1 MMIIGTISQT
11 MPTYLLIGNAFAL
24 FAAFCIVVSVVKKS
38 KKDLILW
45 QLWSIILSTFSCIAL
60 YAYAAVITCIM
71 DLIRNAL
78 AYKDKLSFKI
88 TLILVIL
95 CIIFGLWINNLGM
108 IGIIAVVASSSYT
121 IFMCIT
127 KNEQQ
132 MRWAF
137 IFNQSL
143 WLIHDIYIQAYPAA
157 ITDFVLASWTFF
169 QVYRNYNTKQLI

>member
-1 MMIIGTISQT
+1 
-11 MPTYLLIGNAFAL
+11 MPTYLLVGNSFSL
-24 FAAFCIVVSVVKKS
+24 LAAFCIVISVVKKS

-45 QLWSIILSTFSCIAL
+45 QLWSIILSTFSCVAL
-60 YAYAAVITCIM
+60 YAYAAAITCIM

-88 TLILVIL
+88 TIVLVIL
-95 CIIFGLWINNLGM
+95 CIILGLWINNLGI
-108 IGIIAVVASSSYT
+108 IGLVAIVASSSYT
-121 IFMCIT
+121 IFMYTT

-143 WLIHDIYIQAYPAA
+143 WLIHDVYIQAYPAA
-157 ITDFVLASWTFF
+157 MTDLALASWTLF
-169 QVYRNYNTKQLI
+169 QVYRNHNQTILH